1 MGRLFDAVA
10 AIAGFSPR
18 ISYEGQAACEL
29 EAAASPTEPGAYV
42 FDIGESTIDA
52 APVLRAV
59 VADIRRGVPVELI
72 AARFHNGVAAT
83 VVAACQR
90 LREATG
96 LNQIALSGGVWQNLL
111 LLERTVQGLEGAGFR
126 VLVHHQVP
134 ANDGGLS
141 LGQAAVAA
149 ARLRRT

>member
-18 ISYEGQAACEL
+18 ITYEGQAACEL
-29 EAAASPTEPGAYV
+29 EAAASPAERGAYA
-42 FDIGESTIDA
+42 FDLGDTAVDA
-52 APVLRAV
+52 APVVRAV
-59 VADIRRGVPVELI
+59 VAEMRRGVPVDLI
-72 AARFHNGVAAT
+72 AARFHNGVAAM
-83 VVAACQR
+83 VVDACAR
-90 LREATG
+90 LRETTG

-111 LLERTVQGLEGAGFR
+111 LLERTVQGLESAGFQA
-126 VLVHHQVP
+126 LIHHQVP
-134 ANDGGLS
+134 ANDGGLA